1 LNIFYILFINSNSKT
16 QTKSELKDELP
27 KNFYNLVESNK
38 SKDTGYRN
46 SENQDIIDRL
56 EKLNETP
63 ANKRKI

>member
-1 LNIFYILFINSNSKT
+1 MNIFYILFINSNSKT